1 MIIYVW
7 NVMMDAY
14 LYVEFIRPVIYS
26 PALIG
31 GNLGGSASLQQLSMH
46 RTTVSEFGSKKK
58 AT

>member
-26 PALIG
+26 PLLIG
-31 GNLGGSASLQQLSMH
+31 GNLKRCKDLEGFFQ
-46 RTTVSEFGSKKK
+46 TKSKDLEGMKSNCK
-58 AT
+58 